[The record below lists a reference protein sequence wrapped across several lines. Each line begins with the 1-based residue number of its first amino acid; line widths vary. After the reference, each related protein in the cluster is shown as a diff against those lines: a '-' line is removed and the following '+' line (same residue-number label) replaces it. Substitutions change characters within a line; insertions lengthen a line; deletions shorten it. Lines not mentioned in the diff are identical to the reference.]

1 MGLFLGHGPCPL
13 PCAHGKGPKMTRIC
27 ATLFAL
33 AATPA
38 FAHSGHGAPASH
50 THLEEFAVLAL
61 VGTIAFIVARAR

>member
-1 MGLFLGHGPCPL
+1 
-13 PCAHGKGPKMTRIC
+13 MTRIC

-38 FAHSGHGAPASH
+38 FAHSGHGAPATH

-61 VGTIAFIVARAR
+61 VGTVAFIVARAR